1 MTCSKRTP
9 RTSFGASCKR
19 ADSRADRTCPLQG
32 GRSVARGAERN
43 DRARPSGRIRGG
55 PMAAGAPA
63 GRMPRNSPRQGVAA
77 GRGMPCT
84 ESRTAGSGGRGR
96 RRAGRD
102 DQGAAGIRP
111 VRLPQGPGHVDHTP
125 DTGKVRG
132 VRCINCN
139 SALGKLRDDPD
150 AMRRAIAYLE
160 GNVWKPILEAPGVYQ
175 LPS

>member
-1 MTCSKRTP
+1 
-9 RTSFGASCKR
+9 
-19 ADSRADRTCPLQG
+19 
-32 GRSVARGAERN
+32 
-43 DRARPSGRIRGG
+43 
-55 PMAAGAPA
+55 MAARTPA
-63 GRMPRNSPRQGVAA
+63 GRVPRNSPRHGVAA
-77 GRGMPCT
+77 AARNAVHRKPA
-84 ESRTAGSGGRGR
+84 RRFRRVRR

-111 VRLPQGPGHVDHTP
+111 VRPQQGPGHVDHTP

>member
-1 MTCSKRTP
+1 MTCSRRTP

-43 DRARPSGRIRGG
+43 DRAQPSGRIRGG

-77 GRGMPCT
+77 A
-84 ESRTAGSGGRGR
+84 AGNAVHGKPDRRFRRPGR

>member
-1 MTCSKRTP
+1 
-9 RTSFGASCKR
+9 
-19 ADSRADRTCPLQG
+19 
-32 GRSVARGAERN
+32 
-43 DRARPSGRIRGG
+43 
-55 PMAAGAPA
+55 MAARSLRAASGEVRWPPGLRRAVCPGIRH
-63 GRMPRNSPRQGVAA
+63 GRASPQR
-77 GRGMPCT
+77 RGMPCT